1 MEGTTMAVTD
11 SHPDTSTQQRNNNH
25 GHQLPQKG
33 LSRTFMALQS
43 SRNFRLFWSGQLI
56 SLIGTWMQTTGQS
69 WLVLQLTHSAWL
81 LGVVG
86 ALQFVPV
93 LLFSLFT
100 GVIADRFPKR
110 KLLLLTQTAAMILA
124 TILGLLVIT
133 GTVQLWHIFVLAVL
147 LGLTNSLDTPVRQAF
162 VVEMVGRETLPN
174 AIALN
179 SSAFNIARILGP
191 GIAGLLIAWLGEAP
205 LFLLNAFSFL
215 FVLAGLL
222 LMRERELQWHP
233 QQDSTKQKTLK
244 SLGEGLN
251 YIVKMPAVF
260 LIIATIG
267 VISLFGINF
276 NVVLPLFADQVLHAG
291 PQGFGF
297 LSSAFGIGALL
308 AAIWLAWRN
317 KKPTIAQMLIGGFL
331 FGVLELFFSLAPIYV
346 LSLLFIAAVGFA
358 QISFTATAN
367 AALQSVTPNRLRGR
381 VMSVYSIVFL
391 GSNPVGN
398 LLMGGIAHILGAVI
412 ALVIGAVPCILMGI
426 VGWFLR
432 RPAEKSLKEY
442 VSVED

>member
-1 MEGTTMAVTD
+1 MAVKD
-11 SHPDTSTQQRNNNH
+11 SHTSTH
-25 GHQLPQKG
+25 SHQPTDNQGENLPPKG
-33 LSRTFMALQS
+33 LSRTFIALQS
-43 SRNFRLFWSGQLI
+43 SRNFRLFWCGQLI

-86 ALQFVPV
+86 ALQFLPV

-110 KLLLLTQTAAMILA
+110 KLLLVTQTTSMILA

-133 GTVQLWHIFVLAVL
+133 GTLQLWHIFVLALL
-147 LGLTNSLDTPVRQAF
+147 LGLSNSLDTPVRQAF

-179 SSAFNIARILGP
+179 SSAFNIARIVGP

-215 FVLAGLL
+215 FVIAGLL

-233 QQDSTKQKTLK
+233 QQTGEKQRVLK
-244 SLGEGLN
+244 SLGEGLD
-251 YIVKMPAVF
+251 YVFKMPAVF

-317 KKPTIAQMLIGGFL
+317 KKPTIAQMLVGGFL
-331 FGVLELFFSLAPIYV
+331 FGVVELFFSLSPIYL
-346 LSLLFIAAVGFA
+346 LSLLFIASVGFA

-391 GSNPVGN
+391 GTNPVGN
-398 LLMGGIAHILGAVI
+398 LLMGGIAHLFGAVI

-432 RPAEKSLKEY
+432 VPAEKSLKEY